1 MSLEPIEPE
10 AALELFLK
18 DKEAELADAS
28 IKGHD
33 YRLRHFVR
41 WCHE

>member
-10 AALELFLK
+10 TALELFLK
-18 DKEAELADAS
+18 DKKAELAETT
-28 IKGHD
+28 IKSHD

-41 WCHE
+41 WCNE